1 MNFAV
6 LPPELTSA
14 RLFAGAG
21 LQPWLSAAASWDGLA
36 AELDAA
42 ARSFASVTSGLADGG
57 WQGPAMLAMTRAA
70 GPYVMWLTTAATQA
84 GRTAAQARAAA
95 AAFEAAQATVVH
107 PAMVAANR
115 SGLESLVA
123 GNLFGQNTPAIAAA
137 EAVYEQMWAQDVAV
151 MAGYHAE
158 ASAVAEQLA
167 GAYAATGLP
176 GLSIDWS
183 TGTFNLGSG
192 NKGVNNIGFGNV
204 GNGNIGVDNRGD
216 GNIGFQNRGN
226 WNVGLINTGNRQVG
240 YGLPGDG
247 NVGVRL
253 IDMNPVGGGS
263 PTTTAL
269 LMGGTGPNPMPWSGF
284 QTFANSFIT
293 PTHPSYDAQFLVTP
307 SKLFPLTGPTSLP
320 FDVSIAEGMQ
330 RLNTAIMNLHAAGKD
345 TIVFGLS
352 QSSTVATL
360 EMRYLQSLPPALRP
374 GTDELSFVLVA
385 NPNRPDGGLLSR
397 FTGLSIPFMGFTFN
411 GATPANLYP
420 TVDYAIQYDG
430 AADFP
435 RYPLNL
441 LATANALAGFA
452 YIHPSYALS
461 AAQFASGIV
470 QPVSP
475 ESLTTYMLIPTHDL
489 PLLNPLRGVPFVGNP
504 LADLIQPDLR
514 VLVELGYDRTAY
526 QDVPAPAG
534 LFPQIDPAVLAAQ
547 LQQGAVQGV
556 HDALA
561 ALGWPVRLP

>member
-36 AELDAA
+36 SELDAA
-42 ARSFASVTSGLADGG
+42 ARSFAAVTSGLAHSA

-70 GPYVMWLTTAATQA
+70 DPYLTWLTTAAAQA

-95 AAFEAAQATVVH
+95 GAFEAAQAAVVH
-107 PAMVAANR
+107 PALVAANR
-115 SGLESLVA
+115 SGLVSLVVS
-123 GNLFGQNTPAIAAA
+123 NLFGQNAPAIAAA
-137 EAVYEQMWAQDVAV
+137 EAAYEQMWAQDAAA
-151 MAGYHAE
+151 MAGYHAQ

-176 GLSIDWS
+176 GLSIDWAK
-183 TGTFNLGSG
+183 GTFNLGSG
-192 NKGVNNIGFGNV
+192 NQGVNNIGFGNI

-226 WNVGLINTGNRQVG
+226 WNVGLINTGNRLIG
-240 YGLPGDG
+240 YGNPGDG
-247 NVGVRL
+247 NIGINL
-253 IDMNPVGGGS
+253 IDLKPVGGGS
-263 PTTTAL
+263 STTSAL
-269 LMGGTGPNPMPWSGF
+269 LMGGTGPSPLPWSGF
-284 QTFANSFIT
+284 QTLANSFIT

-307 SKLFPLTGPTSLP
+307 SKLFPITGPTSLT
-320 FDVSIAEGMQ
+320 FDASIAEGMQ

-345 TIVFGLS
+345 TVVFGLS

-360 EMRYLQSLPPALRP
+360 EMRYLQSLPAALRP

-411 GATPANLYP
+411 GATPANVYP

-435 RYPLNL
+435 QYPLNL

-452 YIHPSYALS
+452 YIHPSYSLS

-475 ESLTTYMLIPTHDL
+475 GSLTDYILIPTRDL
-489 PLLNPLRGVPFVGNP
+489 PLLNPLRAVPFIGNP

-526 QDVPAPAG
+526 QDVPTPAG
-534 LFPQIDPAVLAAQ
+534 LFPQVDPVVLAAQ
-547 LQQGAVQGV
+547 LQQGAIKGV
-556 HDALA
+556 NDALA
-561 ALGWPVRLP
+561 GLVWPVRLP

>member
-14 RLFAGAG
+14 RIFAGAG

-42 ARSFASVTSGLADGG
+42 ARSFAAVTSGLADSA

-70 GPYVMWLTTAATQA
+70 GPYLTWLTTAAAQA
-84 GRTAAQARAAA
+84 GRTAVQARAAA
-95 AAFEAAQATVVH
+95 GAFETAQAAVVH
-107 PAMVAANR
+107 PALVAANR
-115 SGLESLVA
+115 SGLVSLVVS
-123 GNLFGQNTPAIAAA
+123 NLFGQNAPAIAAA
-137 EAVYEQMWAQDVAV
+137 EAAYEQMWAQDVAA
-151 MAGYHAE
+151 MAGYHAQ

-176 GLSIDWS
+176 GLSIDWAK
-183 TGTFNLGSG
+183 GTFNLGSG
-192 NKGVNNIGFGNV
+192 NQGVNNIGFGNI

-226 WNVGLINTGNRQVG
+226 WNVGLINTGNRLIG
-240 YGLPGDG
+240 YGNPGDG
-247 NVGVRL
+247 NIGINL
-253 IDMNPVGGGS
+253 IDLKPVGGGS
-263 PTTTAL
+263 PTTSAL
-269 LMGGTGPNPMPWSGF
+269 LMGGTGPSPLPWSGF
-284 QTFANSFIT
+284 QTLANSFIT

-307 SKLFPLTGPTSLP
+307 SKLFPITGPTSLT
-320 FDVSIAEGMQ
+320 FDASIAEGMQ

-345 TIVFGLS
+345 TVVFGLS

-360 EMRYLQSLPPALRP
+360 EMRYLQSLPAALRP

-411 GATPANLYP
+411 GATPANVYP

-435 RYPLNL
+435 QYPLNL

-452 YIHPSYALS
+452 YIHPSYSLS

-475 ESLTTYMLIPTHDL
+475 DSLTTYILIPTHDL
-489 PLLNPLRGVPFVGNP
+489 PLLNPLRAIPFLGNP
-504 LADLIQPDLR
+504 LADLVQPDLR

-526 QDVPAPAG
+526 QDVPTPAG
-534 LFPQIDPAVLAAQ
+534 LFPRVDPVVLGAQ
-547 LQQGAVQGV
+547 LQQGAIQGV
-556 HDALA
+556 NDALA
-561 ALGWPVRLP
+561 GLVWPVRLP

>member
-14 RLFAGAG
+14 RIFAGAG

-42 ARSFASVTSGLADGG
+42 ARSFAAVTSGLADSA

-70 GPYVMWLTTAATQA
+70 GPYLTWLTTAAAQA

-95 AAFEAAQATVVH
+95 GAFETAQAAVVH
-107 PAMVAANR
+107 PALVAANR
-115 SGLESLVA
+115 SGLVSLVVS
-123 GNLFGQNTPAIAAA
+123 NLFGQNTPAIAAA
-137 EAVYEQMWAQDVAV
+137 EAAYEQMWAQDVAA
-151 MAGYHAE
+151 MAGYHAQ

-176 GLSIDWS
+176 GLSIDWAK
-183 TGTFNLGSG
+183 GTFNLGSG
-192 NKGVNNIGFGNV
+192 NQGANNIGFGNI

-226 WNVGLINTGNRQVG
+226 CNVGLINTGNGLIG
-240 YGLPGDG
+240 YGNPGDG
-247 NVGVRL
+247 NIGINL
-253 IDMNPVGGGS
+253 IDLKPVGGGS
-263 PTTTAL
+263 ATTSAL
-269 LMGGTGPNPMPWSGF
+269 LMGGTGPSPLPWSGF
-284 QTFANSFIT
+284 QTLANSFIT
-293 PTHPSYDAQFLVTP
+293 PTHPAYDAQFLVTP
-307 SKLFPLTGPTSLP
+307 SKLFPITGPTSLT
-320 FDVSIAEGMQ
+320 FDASIAEGMQ
-330 RLNTAIMNLHAAGKD
+330 RLNAAIMNLHAAGKD
-345 TIVFGLS
+345 TVVFGLS

-360 EMRYLQSLPPALRP
+360 EMRYLQSLPAALRP

-411 GATPANLYP
+411 GATPANVYP

-435 RYPLNL
+435 QYPLNL

-452 YIHPSYALS
+452 YIHPSYSLS

-475 ESLTTYMLIPTHDL
+475 GSLTDYILIPTHDL
-489 PLLNPLRGVPFVGNP
+489 PLLNPLRAVPLIGNP
-504 LADLIQPDLR
+504 LADLVQPDLR

-526 QDVPAPAG
+526 QDVPTPAG
-534 LFPQIDPAVLAAQ
+534 LFPQVDPVLLAAQ
-547 LQQGAVQGV
+547 LQQGAIQGIN
-556 HDALA
+556 DALGGFG
-561 ALGWPVRLP
+561 LPVRLP

>member
-14 RLFAGAG
+14 RIFAGAG

-42 ARSFASVTSGLADGG
+42 ARSFAAVTSGLADSA

-70 GPYVMWLTTAATQA
+70 GPYLTWLTTAAAQA

-95 AAFEAAQATVVH
+95 GAFETAQAAVVH
-107 PAMVAANR
+107 PALVAANR
-115 SGLESLVA
+115 SGLVSLVVS
-123 GNLFGQNTPAIAAA
+123 NLFGQNTPAIAAA
-137 EAVYEQMWAQDVAV
+137 EAAYEQMWAQDVAA
-151 MAGYHAE
+151 MAGYHAQ

-176 GLSIDWS
+176 GLSIDWAK
-183 TGTFNLGSG
+183 GTFNLGSG
-192 NKGVNNIGFGNV
+192 NQGANNIGFGNI

-226 WNVGLINTGNRQVG
+226 CNVGLINTGNGLIG
-240 YGLPGDG
+240 YGNPGDG
-247 NVGVRL
+247 NIGINL
-253 IDMNPVGGGS
+253 IDLKPVGGGS
-263 PTTTAL
+263 ATTSAL
-269 LMGGTGPNPMPWSGF
+269 LMGGTGPSPLPWSGF
-284 QTFANSFIT
+284 QTLANSFIT
-293 PTHPSYDAQFLVTP
+293 PTHPAYDAQFLVTP
-307 SKLFPLTGPTSLP
+307 SKLFPITGPTSLT
-320 FDVSIAEGMQ
+320 FDASIAEGMQ
-330 RLNTAIMNLHAAGKD
+330 RLNAAIMNLYAAGKD
-345 TIVFGLS
+345 TVVFGLS

-360 EMRYLQSLPPALRP
+360 EMRYLQSLPAALRP

-411 GATPANLYP
+411 GATPANVYP

-435 RYPLNL
+435 QYPLNL

-452 YIHPSYALS
+452 YIHPSYSLS

-475 ESLTTYMLIPTHDL
+475 GSLTDYILIPTHDL
-489 PLLNPLRGVPFVGNP
+489 PLLNPLRAVPLIGNP
-504 LADLIQPDLR
+504 LADLVQPDLR

-526 QDVPAPAG
+526 QDVPTPAG
-534 LFPQIDPAVLAAQ
+534 LFPQVDPVLLAAQ
-547 LQQGAVQGV
+547 LQQGAIQGIN
-556 HDALA
+556 DALGGFG
-561 ALGWPVRLP
+561 LPVRLP